1 MDVYNRI
8 TAHELEFDTRMYLRH
23 LVSDT
28 RKGRLSGNSR
38 GGPKTA
44 GLDGIL
50 EGSRRRPSTWP
61 ALVDPNEVLQEV
73 AA

>member
-1 MDVYNRI
+1 METDTRI
-8 TAHELEFDTRMYLRH
+8 QAHELEYETRLYLRNA
-23 LVSDT
+23 VSDT

-38 GGPKTA
+38 GGPKMA

-50 EGSRRRPSTWP
+50 DGSRRRPSTWP